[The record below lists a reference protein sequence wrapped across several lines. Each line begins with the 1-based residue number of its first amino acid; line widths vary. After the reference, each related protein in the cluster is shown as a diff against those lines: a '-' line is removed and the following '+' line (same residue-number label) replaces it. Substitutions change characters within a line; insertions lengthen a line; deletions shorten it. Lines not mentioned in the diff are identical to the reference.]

1 MSVDGI
7 ETEATKASQEVTTYA
22 AKVAEEIDK
31 AHVTRLMANIVKEAE
46 AIATDAAKVADA
58 ESLRRQRQ

>member
-7 ETEATKASQEVTTYA
+7 ETEATKASREVTTYA

-31 AHVTRLMANIVKEAE
+31 AHVTKLMANWWLMLNHRG
-46 AIATDAAKVADA
+46 DRG
-58 ESLRRQRQ
+58 SSYQGG